1 MFGQGLNFG
10 GLTGS
15 AGFDAD
21 FLVIA
26 GGGGGSTLAG
36 GGGGAGGY
44 RTSYGTSGGNSAA
57 ELSLSLSSGTTYSVE
72 VGSGGPG
79 STVNGNDGTVGINSS
94 FSGAD
99 ITDVISNGG
108 GLASHVAIGGVG
120 GSGGGGG
127 YGAPATGGSGTLN
140 QGFNGGNGGLGANSN
155 TYPAGGGGGAGSAG
169 TNAVSVGIGGNGGNG
184 IASLI
189 TGVSVVRAGGGGGS
203 GQNTPGTGGSGGGG
217 SGGGVFSGTPTQS
230 GTINTGSGGGG
241 GSQNGSP
248 VAGSGGSGTVILRYP
263 TAKVSSYAVTGT
275 LDTTADITYP
285 VANTAYYKLNG
296 DALDSSGNG
305 YNGTASNVTYAT
317 GKFDKAAV
325 FNGTSSKIIATS
337 PTQGNTDAS
346 YSFWVNTSTIL
357 TYSASQPSYPIFGQ
371 TSDGSRNPFS
381 IYWYA
386 STVTG
391 KMTFTI
397 WRCFSNQIWYSTGYL
412 TEFAYTFSAN
422 TWYHITMVY
431 VASSKTVKCY
441 VDGTE
446 VGSGATLSLLTSAT
460 TGTQMSFGSYNNTAN
475 LYNGSIDQVRI
486 FNSALSAGN
495 VTSLY
500 NESTVV
506 ESTDGTDSILQF
518 IGGSGDITFS

>member
-10 GLTGS
+10 GLTGAS
-15 AGFDAD
+15 GPFDAD

-127 YGAPATGGSGTLN
+127 YGAPGTGGSGTSN
-140 QGFNGGNGGLGANSN
+140 QGFNGGNGGLGANSS

-241 GSQNGSP
+241 GSQNGTA

-263 TAKVSSYAVTGT
+263 TSKVSSYAVTGT
-275 LDTTADITYP
+275 LDTTANTAYP
-285 VANTAYYKLNG
+285 IANTAYYKLNG
-296 DALDSSGNG
+296 NANDSSGNG
-305 YNGTASNVTYAT
+305 YNGTASNITYAA
-317 GKFDKAAV
+317 GRFGNAAV
-325 FNGTSSKIIATS
+325 FNGSSSKIDLPVLGLGGGAARSVSAWINTTDNGALQFIFGSGTQAVYQVFAIHLTATGKVS
-337 PTQGNTDAS
+337 VS
-346 YSFWVNTSTIL
+346 
-357 TYSASQPSYPIFGQ
+357 YSASQLDSVGAPIKNNQWHHIAVTFSGGSTANTVLYVDGIAQNLTEVGTPGTVNTGNQNYAIGYNSPNPSYPFYF
-371 TSDGSRNPFS
+371 D
-381 IYWYA
+381 
-386 STVTG
+386 
-391 KMTFTI
+391 
-397 WRCFSNQIWYSTGYL
+397 
-412 TEFAYTFSAN
+412 
-422 TWYHITMVY
+422 
-431 VASSKTVKCY
+431 
-441 VDGTE
+441 
-446 VGSGATLSLLTSAT
+446 
-460 TGTQMSFGSYNNTAN
+460 
-475 LYNGSIDQVRI
+475 GSIDQVRI

-500 NESTVV
+500 NESTVN